1 MRGEASR
8 AAVLQVEG
16 RRLADT
22 SAGGVMGP
30 LCPPG
35 RQGLRIRGEAG
46 TKARGVGLLCRGRGS
61 RKANSHPLEEL
72 RV

>member
-30 LCPPG
+30 L
-35 RQGLRIRGEAG
+35 RRLRIRGEAG